1 MPKKIYKDI
10 HSKIKQYDIVFS
22 RNQQG
27 FSVIGQDIVSPYPI
41 ITLCHQGSAILLYN
55 RREYTLGKNEL
66 FVTMPN
72 YVMNQIESSEDCILT
87 RIIISDKL
95 FEEVHTIVSTNYD
108 TARFGPVCKLKEERA
123 ELLLKI
129 IDTLEDIVIVSHD
142 AKNIHVRHQLV
153 ISQLFILLEFIHYQY
168 RNQEQIKS
176 VRPHSEYYDRFCKLI
191 IEHYK
196 ESRLVQFY
204 ANLLN
209 LTPKHFT
216 KVIKQE
222 TGGVSAAVFIEQ
234 YVVAQAKLLIETQ
247 PEKTLGEIAY
257 ELGFPDPTSFYRYFK
272 RVAGMTAKQYKKS
285 YPG

>member
-1 MPKKIYKDI
+1 MKPKKIYKDI

-41 ITLCHQGSAILLYN
+41 ITLCHQGSARLLYN
-55 RREYTLGKNEL
+55 RREYTLSKNDL

-72 YVMNQIESSEDCILT
+72 NVMNQIESSEDCILT

-95 FEEVHTIVSTNYD
+95 FEEVHNIVSTNYD
-108 TARFGPVCKLKEERA
+108 TARFGPVCKLKEDRA

-129 IDTLEDIVIVSHD
+129 IDALEDIVSYN
-142 AKNIHVRHQLV
+142 AKTFLIRHQLV
-153 ISQLFILLEFIHYQY
+153 LSQLFVLLEFIHFQY
-168 RNQEQIKS
+168 LSKKIIKS
-176 VRPHSEYYDRFCKLI
+176 VRPNSEYYERFCKLI

-222 TGGVSAAVFIEQ
+222 TGGVSAAAFIEQ

-285 YPG
+285 YTG

>member
-1 MPKKIYKDI
+1 MKPKKIYKDI
-10 HSKIKQYDIVFS
+10 HNKIKQYDIVFF

-41 ITLCHQGSAILLYN
+41 ITVCHQGSARVLYN
-55 RREYTLGKNEL
+55 RREYTLSKNDL

-72 YVMNQIESSEDCILT
+72 NVMNQIESSEDCILT

-95 FEEVHTIVSTNYD
+95 FEEVHNIVSTNYD
-108 TARFGPVCKLKEERA
+108 TARFGPVCKLKEDRA

-129 IDTLEDIVIVSHD
+129 IDALEDIVSYN
-142 AKNIHVRHQLV
+142 AKTFLIRHQLV
-153 ISQLFILLEFIHYQY
+153 LSQLFVLLEFIHFQY
-168 RNQEQIKS
+168 LSKKIIKS
-176 VRPHSEYYDRFCKLI
+176 VRPNSEYYERFCKLI

-222 TGGVSAAVFIEQ
+222 TGGVSAAAFIEQ

-285 YPG
+285 YTG